1 MAAGGPVRRLYG
13 VLRVTRRRVR
23 EAAPYKGGRCLD
35 GGGGKPPPYMGSSP
49 GTDGPVCRPYGVQ
62 KRFHR
67 FVGAG
72 HFRGPPGALRFRRP
86 PSSAPFGGTFPLEG
100 GRLSGGHMGPPL
112 QRGTN
117 PVPSSVTASPCH
129 LSLSLL
135 SLRDISP

>member
-100 GRLSGGHMGPPL
+100 GRLSGGRGKPL
-112 QRGTN
+112 PYGITATVAESGRGA
-117 PVPSSVTASPCH
+117 P
-129 LSLSLL
+129 
-135 SLRDISP
+135 

>member
-35 GGGGKPPPYMGSSP
+35 GGGGQPPPYKGRSP

-112 QRGTN
+112 RRK
-117 PVPSSVTASPCH
+117 
-129 LSLSLL
+129 LD
-135 SLRDISP
+135 RER